1 MYWKINRDIVSQYI
15 LFMARII
22 VEDLTTVEFSLLV
35 GQAVEAALSKK
46 GEQAQEDRVL
56 TREET
61 AKLLAVD
68 LSTLRSYVNKGKI
81 LSHRIGGRVFF
92 KHSDIMKALVEFK
105 PAKS

>member
-1 MYWKINRDIVSQYI
+1 MAQIVLES
-15 LFMARII
+15 
-22 VEDLTTVEFSLLV
+22 LTTKELSLVV
-35 GQAVEAALSKK
+35 GQAVEAALSKR
-46 GEQAQEDRVL
+46 GEQTQEDRVL

-61 AKLLAVD
+61 AKLLNVD

-105 PAKS
+105 PAKSW

>member
-1 MYWKINRDIVSQYI
+1 MYWKINRDTVSKNFFNMVRIV
-15 LFMARII
+15 M
-22 VEDLTTVEFSLLV
+22 EDLTTVEFSLLV
-35 GQAVEAALSKK
+35 GQAVETALSKR
-46 GEQAQEDRVL
+46 GEESKEDRLL

-81 LSHRIGGRVFF
+81 LSHRLGGRVFF

-105 PAKS
+105 PARS